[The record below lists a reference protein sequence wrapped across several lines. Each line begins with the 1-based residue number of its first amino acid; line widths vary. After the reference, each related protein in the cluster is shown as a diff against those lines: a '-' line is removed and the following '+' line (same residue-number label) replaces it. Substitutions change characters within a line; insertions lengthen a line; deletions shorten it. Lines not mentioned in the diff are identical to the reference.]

1 MQDIQIEITKMPQ
14 YVKKELATIN
24 AYLNGAKMILE
35 EQLKI
40 QFNPELMRVEA
51 RLDEGLDKLEAVIKM
66 LDTQ

>member
-1 MQDIQIEITKMPQ
+1 MRDVQIKITKIPQ
-14 YVKKELATIN
+14 YVKKELTTIN
-24 AYLNGAKMILE
+24 TYLNGAKMILE

>member
-1 MQDIQIEITKMPQ
+1 MQDTQIEITKIPQ

-51 RLDEGLDKLEAVIKM
+51 RLDEGLDKLESVIKM
-66 LDTQ
+66 LDIQ